1 MKLGEPVKTEDGSYT
16 IRHPEHGECYH
27 SYDGAAK
34 EARDL
39 YIERS
44 GFETIVGSG
53 AQSVRVLDVGLGLA
67 YNALTTID
75 AWVNLENSGPLEM
88 VSLEISEDLVSALAS
103 GKASWSKG
111 WGKTWFDIVSK
122 LEQREGSAASTLKIK
137 YSFADSFWEA
147 EIIHPNLGN
156 KNTLK
161 WLILVG
167 DARNSQ
173 SFAEAGLKWDYIWQ
187 DPFSPEKNPQ
197 MWSAEWFGVM
207 RKESHSETKLMT
219 YSVSR
224 ATKDALND
232 GGWSFDKVDTT
243 TRKRH
248 WIKAVPKI

>member
-34 EARDL
+34 EAYDL

-44 GFETIVGSG
+44 GFEDIVGSG
-53 AQSVRVLDVGLGLA
+53 GRSVRVLDVGLGLA

-75 AWVNLENSGPLEM
+75 AWSRLDRAGSLDM
-88 VSLEISEDLVSALAS
+88 ISLEISEDLVEALAS

-111 WGKTWFDIVSK
+111 WNSVWFDWVGRLQK
-122 LEQREGSAASTLKIK
+122 KEQPGCHDLKSK
-137 YSFADSFWEA
+137 YSFAESFWQA
-147 EIIHPNLGN
+147 EIPHPNPDN
-156 KNTLK
+156 KSSVK
-161 WLILVG
+161 WLIVVG
-167 DARNSQ
+167 DARNGK
-173 SFAEAGLKWDYIWQ
+173 SFSDENMKWDYIWQ

-197 MWSAEWFGVM
+197 MWSGEWFKIM
-207 RKESHSETKLMT
+207 KNESHPTTKLMT

-224 ATKDALND
+224 ATKNALKE
-232 GGWSFDKVDTT
+232 GGWNFDKVDTT

-248 WIKAVPKI
+248 WIKAVPEK